1 MATTT
6 SLAAKIK
13 TVGVVMAKK
22 KRNLTLDDRQTS
34 RLLESV
40 QFSRNRMQPFRE
52 QRLAAVRAYVG
63 SNYGELGA
71 SEKVPL
77 NLMQMA
83 VNIYRRQVA
92 ARAPQALI
100 VARDQSLAPTAAD
113 FELALNWLIKEINLE
128 SSISRWVIDAMFSIG
143 VMKVG
148 ISPGNQSDIEG
159 YVHDSGLPF
168 ADVVDFDD
176 FVFDMNAKSWDL
188 CQYVGNRY
196 TLPYE
201 AAKEMKI
208 FGDQEITPSLIT
220 DYNDGGDEKVSIL
233 QTGGSWNPER
243 GYMEVVELWDLWLPY
258 DNLLVTVQ
266 VLDQNGINGGK
277 VLRVMEWDGPE
288 SGPYHILSFG
298 DVPGNLMPLPPAQ
311 AMLDLHDA
319 SNRVFRKIMRQADRQ
334 KTVTIVSSGAEEDGR
349 RLIQSNDGDTIRA
362 DNPQATREARYGGAD
377 PASIAFLLQLKDLFV
392 YLGGNLDALG
402 GLGRQANTV
411 GQESLIQRSANMLI
425 ADMQDRTTTAVKSVI
440 ESLAD
445 YLWNDPVMVPKVV
458 KTVTGTDFTIP
469 VEFSQ
474 DIREGDLLDYM
485 VEIAPYSMQSRTPT
499 ERLQTI
505 SQMMTQ
511 FIIPMT
517 PQLQQRGI
525 SVNMDEF
532 MKLMAQY
539 SNLPEIER
547 MLERIPPEE
556 MQAMQQAAGGGGGDR
571 PLQSPVTSR
580 TTVREN
586 VSGATRQGNDQ
597 ESMRNLMAMA
607 NQGQPQ

>member
-1 MATTT
+1 MAR
-6 SLAAKIK
+6 
-13 TVGVVMAKK
+13 K
-22 KRNLTLDDRQTS
+22 KRDLTLDEKKAS
-34 RLLESV
+34 RLLEAV
-40 QFSRNRMQPFRE
+40 QFSRDRMQPFRE

-63 SNYGELGA
+63 SNYGEMGA
-71 SEKVPL
+71 QEKVPL

-92 ARAPQALI
+92 ARAPQAII
-100 VARDQSLAPTAAD
+100 VPRDQRLVPVAAD

-128 SSISRWVIDAMFSIG
+128 ESISRWVIDAMFSIG

-148 ISPGNQSDIEG
+148 ISPGNQAEIEG
-159 YVHDSGLPF
+159 YVHDAGLPF

-176 FVFDMNAKSWDL
+176 FVFDMNAKRWDL

-201 AAKEMKI
+201 AAMDLKI
-208 FGDQEITPSLIT
+208 FGNEQLTPSQIT

-243 GYMEVVELWDLWLPY
+243 GYMDLVELWDLWLPY

-266 VLDQNGINGGK
+266 VVDNSGINGGK
-277 VLRVMEWDGPE
+277 VIRVVDWDGPE
-288 SGPYHILSFG
+288 YGPYHVLSFG
-298 DVPGNLMPLPPAQ
+298 DVPGNIMPLPPAQ
-311 AMLDLHDA
+311 AMLDLHEA
-319 SNRVFRKIMRQADRQ
+319 SNRVFRKIVRQADRQ
-334 KTVTIVSSGAEEDGR
+334 KTVTIVANGAEEDGR
-349 RLIQSNDGDTIRA
+349 RVLQANDGDMIRA
-362 DNPQATREARYGGAD
+362 DNPQATKEARYGGPD
-377 PASIAFLLQLKDLFV
+377 SASIAFLLQLKDLFV

-425 ADMQDRTTTAVKSVI
+425 ADMQDRTTTAVKKVV

-445 YLWNDPVMVPKVV
+445 YLWNDPVSIPKVI
-458 KTVTGTDFTIP
+458 KTVAGTDFSIP
-469 VEFSQ
+469 VEFTQ
-474 DIREGDLLDYM
+474 DMREGDLLDYM
-485 VEIAPYSMQSRTPT
+485 IEIAPYSMQSRTPT

-505 SQMMTQ
+505 SQMMTN
-511 FIIPMT
+511 FVIPMA

-525 SVNMDEF
+525 GVNMDEF
-532 MKLMAQY
+532 MQIMAKY
-539 SNLPEIER
+539 SNLPEMQRI
-547 MLERIPPEE
+547 LERIPQQE
-556 MQAMQQAAGGGGGDR
+556 MQMMQQAGGGGER

-586 VSGATRQGNDQ
+586 VSGATRQGADQ
-597 ESMRNLMAMA
+597 EAMRNLLAMA
-607 NQGQPQ
+607 NQGQQQ

>member
-1 MATTT
+1 
-6 SLAAKIK
+6 
-13 TVGVVMAKK
+13 MAKT
-22 KRNLTLDDRQTS
+22 KRDLTLDDTKTS
-34 RLLESV
+34 RLLEAV
-40 QFSRNRMQPFRE
+40 QFSRDRMQVFRE

-63 SNYGELGA
+63 SNYGEMG
-71 SEKVPL
+71 SSDKVPL

-92 ARAPQALI
+92 ARAPQASI
-100 VARDQSLAPTAAD
+100 VARDPKLAPTAAD
-113 FELALNWLIKEINLE
+113 FELALNWLIKEIDLE

-143 VMKVG
+143 ILKVG
-148 ISPGNQSDIEG
+148 ISPGNQQEIEG
-159 YVHDSGLPF
+159 YTHDAGLPF

-188 CQYVGNRY
+188 CQFVGNRY

-201 AAKEMKI
+201 AAMDLKI
-208 FGDQEITPSLIT
+208 FGKEQLSPSRAT
-220 DYNDGGDEKVSIL
+220 DYNETGDEKVSIL
-233 QTGGSWNPER
+233 QTGGLGAWGSQR
-243 GYMEVVELWDLWLPY
+243 GYMDLVELWDLWLPY
-258 DNLLVTVQ
+258 DNLMVTVQ
-266 VLDQNGINGGK
+266 VQDGNGINGGK
-277 VLRVMEWDGPE
+277 VVRVVDWDGPE
-288 SGPYHILSFG
+288 YGPYHVLAFG

-319 SNRVFRKIMRQADRQ
+319 SNRVFRKIVRQADRQ
-334 KTVTIVSSGAEEDGR
+334 KTVTIIANGAEEDGR
-349 RLIQSNDGDTIRA
+349 RLLDANDGDMIRS
-362 DNPQATREARYGGAD
+362 DNPQASKEVRYGGPD
-377 PASIAFLLQLKDLFV
+377 SASIAFLLQLKDLFV

-425 ADMQDRTTTAVKSVI
+425 ADMQDRTTTAVKKVV

-445 YLWNDPVMVPKVV
+445 YLWNDPISIPKVIKKV
-458 KTVTGTDFTIP
+458 AGTDFSIP

-505 SQMMTQ
+505 SQMMTN
-511 FIIPMT
+511 FVVPMT

-525 SVNMDEF
+525 GVNMDEF
-532 MKLMAQY
+532 MKIMARY
-539 SNLPEIER
+539 SNIPEMEQI
-547 MLERIPPEE
+547 LERIPQGE
-556 MQAMQQAAGGGGGDR
+556 MDMMNQQQGAGAGER

-580 TTVREN
+580 TTIREN
-586 VSGATRQGNDQ
+586 VSGATRQGADQ
-597 ESMRNLMAMA
+597 ENMRMLMGMGGQS
-607 NQGQPQ
+607 QGQSQQ

>member
-1 MATTT
+1 
-6 SLAAKIK
+6 
-13 TVGVVMAKK
+13 MAKK
-22 KRNLTLDDRQTS
+22 KRNLTLDDKQAS

-71 SEKVPL
+71 TEKVPL

-208 FGDQEITPSLIT
+208 FGDQELTPSLIT

-243 GYMEVVELWDLWLPY
+243 GYMEVIELWDLWLPY
-258 DNLLVTVQ
+258 DNLLVTIQ
-266 VLDQNGINGGK
+266 VTDQNGIHGGK
-277 VLRVMEWDGPE
+277 ILRVMDWDGPE
-288 SGPYHILSFG
+288 NGPYHILSFG

-499 ERLQTI
+499 ERLATI